1 METNENLTQKLQY
14 IGLDLNNVPE
24 RLNYLQSINFRI
36 HKNYNEKNY
45 KKYQFINVDDIE
57 IFLTPTN
64 RITDYT
70 EKCAKA
76 LPLGAYLNS
85 NTEQDLERNVE
96 FLKLIKELEISDLQF
111 LEEQQKSLNKS
122 IPYSVTFA
130 KDYLWQIYYSD
141 ISKKYFMLT
150 PIRENDCSALFYLIK
165 KQIEGKNP
173 KIYVPICYAS
183 YTNTFLDKQQ
193 IEEIEKDL
201 CFFAKDW
208 PLIYEVYDKEN
219 VMKMEIFGKALI
231 YDTIKSE
238 YKISLQNQGVA
249 EDFYKLIKALFILQT
264 QLSYH
269 YNFKIML
276 DRKGMVH
283 FLHNNT
289 EIIYENLISFI
300 KQEYIKGLE
309 KLIKA
314 KETNI
319 NLDKKLK
326 SLKTFSKELDNEY
339 YEKERQISTFLECKK
354 TFFGRVKYFIKYK
367 KVNIQKL
374 PKAAIAK
381 EEIGTLKYCER
392 AEIKDSYT
400 IEELLALYNVLDKE
414 TSSIKDFEL
423 DIDAINKRIDI
434 LKTKIKNANQYI
446 KEIDEHKKSI
456 FEFWKFTN
464 KDEAKQL
471 NEGVAIEHKTKK
483 LQKTFNYELDFEDLS
498 KLMDKKARELFTKDE
513 TDNIFAVVERL
524 NDINL
529 VINKQKISEACL
541 EDIKKQMLEKN
552 KTVSFDIF
560 GSTITSNDNV
570 KTLGNIRHRENEKN
584 IYSVLELTESNT
596 VQEYTN
602 KLKQIEKSVSECYE
616 RYKNLIEMS
625 IYKVRRAR
633 RWIQY
638 FLCKS
643 RKCFTTCRRKGNK
656 FI

>member
-24 RLNYLQSINFRI
+24 RLNYLQNINFRI

-45 KKYQFINVDDIE
+45 KRYQFINVDDIE

-111 LEEQQKSLNKS
+111 LDEQQKNLNKN
-122 IPYSVTFA
+122 IPYSVAFT

-141 ISKKYFMLT
+141 ISKKYFMLA
-150 PIRENDCSALFYLIK
+150 PIRENDCTALFYLIK
-165 KQIEGKNP
+165 KQIEGKNQ

-193 IEEIEKDL
+193 IEEIEKNL

-208 PLIYEVYDKEN
+208 PLIYEVYNKEN
-219 VMKMEIFGKALI
+219 VMTMEILGKALI

-238 YKISLQNQGVA
+238 YKISLQNQGNA
-249 EDFYKLIKALFILQT
+249 EDFYKLLKALFILET

-269 YNFKIML
+269 YNFKIKL
-276 DRKGMVH
+276 DRKGMIH
-283 FLHNNT
+283 FLHDNI
-289 EIIYENLISFI
+289 EITYENLIGFI
-300 KQEYIKGLE
+300 KREYVKGLE
-309 KLIKA
+309 RLIKA

-326 SLKTFSKELDNEY
+326 SLKAFSKELDNEY
-339 YEKERQISTFLECKK
+339 YAKEKQISTFLECKK

-367 KVNIQKL
+367 KINIQKVQK
-374 PKAAIAK
+374 PAIAK

-392 AEIKDSYT
+392 AEIKETYT
-400 IEELLALYNVLDKE
+400 IEELLALYNILDKE
-414 TSSIKDFEL
+414 INRIKDFEL
-423 DIDAINKRIDI
+423 DIEAINKRIDV

-471 NEGVAIEHKTKK
+471 NEGVKVEYKTKK

-498 KLMDKKARELFTKDE
+498 KQMDKKVREVFTKDE
-513 TDNIFAVVERL
+513 TDNVFIVAEL
-524 NDINL
+524 ITDINS
-529 VINKQKISEACL
+529 VINKQKISESHL
-541 EDIKKQMLEKN
+541 QDIKKQMLEKN
-552 KTVSFDIF
+552 KTISFDIF
-560 GSTITSNDNV
+560 GSTITSNDNI

-584 IYSVLELTESNT
+584 IYAALELTENNT

-602 KLKQIEKSVSECYE
+602 KLKQIEKSVSESYKK
-616 RYKNLIEMS
+616 YKNLIEMP
-625 IYKVRRAR
+625 IYKTRRVGK
-633 RWIQY
+633 WI
-638 FLCKS
+638 
-643 RKCFTTCRRKGNK
+643 
-656 FI
+656 